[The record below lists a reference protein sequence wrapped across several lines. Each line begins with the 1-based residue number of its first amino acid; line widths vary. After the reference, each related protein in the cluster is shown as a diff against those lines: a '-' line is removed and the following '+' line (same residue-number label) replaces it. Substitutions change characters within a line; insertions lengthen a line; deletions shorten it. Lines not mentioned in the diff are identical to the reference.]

1 MKLVASAALDRIGA
15 NRGRSECRNWTVP
28 KLTHPSARLFIES
41 APSYRGCPIVTTERA
56 GCREFAD
63 RSMGLVVGP
72 GSRVCVGAAGW
83 VRATSNSVYGAPTE
97 QPLCIDREL
106 S

>member
-1 MKLVASAALDRIGA
+1 
-15 NRGRSECRNWTVP
+15 
-28 KLTHPSARLFIES
+28 
-41 APSYRGCPIVTTERA
+41 
-56 GCREFAD
+56 
-63 RSMGLVVGP
+63 MGLVVGP